1 MGTSPLLIKPL
12 QIFYSILTPAEF
24 CWRSDDARLK
34 RAFQLRTPHI
44 GKRERAAWMST
55 SYRDLSLI
63 ISIGLATAF
72 MLWVLWNFHKA
83 GRKP

>member
-1 MGTSPLLIKPL
+1 MVTSPLLIKPL

-24 CWRSDDARLK
+24 FWRSDDARLK
-34 RAFQLRTPHI
+34 RAFQLRTPHS

-55 SYRDLSLI
+55 SYRDLLFFI
-63 ISIGLATAF
+63 PMGLGEAF